1 MKIVLTE
8 SLGIPQALL
17 DQYTAPLTAAGHTF
31 TAYAKTTDV
40 AALSDEI
47 RDADVVIL
55 ANMPMPGA
63 LKKGE
68 HSNRSLP
75 SFAAKAI

>member
-55 ANMPMPGA
+55 ANMQIGRA
-63 LKKGE
+63 
-68 HSNRSLP
+68 HV
-75 SFAAKAI
+75 